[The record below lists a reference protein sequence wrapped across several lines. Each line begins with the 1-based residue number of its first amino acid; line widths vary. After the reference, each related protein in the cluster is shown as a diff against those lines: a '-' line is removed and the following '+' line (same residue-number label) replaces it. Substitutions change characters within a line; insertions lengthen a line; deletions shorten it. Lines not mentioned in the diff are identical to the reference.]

1 MQRTKKLSMKKVYKQ
16 RVVDKILIRKLA
28 GKGAIL
34 IEGAKWC
41 GKTTTA
47 EQIAQSVLYMSETG
61 KIEQNKQLAI
71 INPKLL
77 LQGEK
82 PRLIDEWQLAPTL
95 WDSIRFEA
103 DHAEDLG
110 LYILTGSSVPAN
122 MNDVI
127 HTGTGRFGWLKMRPM
142 SLWESGESSGD
153 VSLKSLFEESDIAGI
168 AKVDFEGVAF
178 AACRGGWPLAVGM
191 DKDIALDQAFDYLDA
206 VEQRDIQMADGVMR
220 NPSRVHRLLRSY
232 ARHQGAQ
239 ANYATIGADLKANEG
254 DNIDNDTIAS
264 YINALKRIFVV
275 EDVAAWNPNLRS
287 KTAIRT
293 SDTRYFTDPSI
304 ATAALGMGP
313 SDLVYDL
320 ETFGLVFET
329 LCMRDLRVYAEAL
342 QGNVYHYRDK
352 NGLECDAVVH
362 LRNGSYGLIEI
373 KLGGDKLIAEGVKTL
388 TALSDKIDTTRMKK
402 PSFLMVLTANGPYAY
417 RRDDGVY
424 IAQVQHR
431 TAIFW

>member
-168 AKVDFEGVAF
+168 AQVEFEGVAF

-329 LCMRDLRVYAEAL
+329 LCMRYLRVYAEAL

-424 IAQVQHR
+424 IVP
-431 TAIFW
+431 ISCLKD